1 MPLQTP
7 YDQLRETA
15 RSFGIDPAKYGP
27 NDGEK
32 LKADVIQVRA
42 GGAIPDGKGI
52 DIPDPPAMAG
62 PPAQQ
67 PPPPPQQPPPQQPP
81 HPANNQQGR
90 AMNQA
95 HAVVFNPPGVPDPYG
110 NIASNQYALD
120 KTERYIA
127 AENRSRVDQAKDEAE
142 RQHEREMEMLKQ
154 RGLIDRLGSMQSQ
167 GQVPQKTGPMRMW
180 DSKNKTWKYGSQVQ
194 IGGGGAQIY

>member
-1 MPLQTP
+1 MPPKLP
-7 YDQLRETA
+7 FDQLRDTA
-15 RSFGIDPAKYGP
+15 RSLGIDPNKYGP
-27 NDGEK
+27 NDDLTG
-32 LKADVIQVRA
+32 DVIRVRA
-42 GGAIPDGKGI
+42 GAMIPEGKGL
-52 DIPDPPAMAG
+52 DIPDPPALAG

-67 PPPPPQQPPPQQPP
+67 PPPPQQPPPQQPP

-127 AENRSRVDQAKDEAE
+127 AENKSRVDQAKDEAE
-142 RQHEREMEMLKQ
+142 REHEREMEMLKQ

-167 GQVPQKTGPMRMW
+167 GQAPQKTGPMRMW
-180 DSKNKTWKYGSQVQ
+180 DSKNKTWKYGSRVQ